1 MELLKSEF
9 MMDSKSKNN
18 SIPCAISEVPK
29 AKVPKKKFV
38 LKNNMDEIPEEEA
51 HINDEMDIKDQN

>member
-1 MELLKSEF
+1 ML
-9 MMDSKSKNN
+9 DSKSKNN